1 MTKVQITL
9 TDQETRILTDA
20 SKKHGYPLYRF
31 VKFVIA
37 KEVAQRLSQQ
47 DKNEYVENLK
57 SEETQKSHNKMIR
70 AFQRDGGDLW
80 E

>member
-1 MTKVQITL
+1 MAKVQITL
-9 TDQETRILTDA
+9 TDEETRILTDA

-31 VKFVIA
+31 VKFIVA
-37 KEVAQRLSQQ
+37 KEVAQRLTQQ

-57 SEETQKSHNKMIR
+57 SEEAQKTHNRMIR
-70 AFQRDGGDLW
+70 ASQRDGGDLW